1 MKIRLKP
8 PVHAGV
14 RKKREFMGLA
24 KGVQDAFISIYQR
37 EERRS
42 LVDGKFEE
50 LIFAS
55 STSPFPFVLLSFPL
69 APIVL
74 LPGLRRGDDFVG
86 IR

>member
-1 MKIRLKP
+1 
-8 PVHAGV
+8 
-14 RKKREFMGLA
+14 MGLA

-37 EERRS
+37 EERKS
-42 LVDGKFEE
+42 LVDGKFEA
-50 LIFAS
+50 LIFA

>member
-1 MKIRLKP
+1 
-8 PVHAGV
+8 
-14 RKKREFMGLA
+14 MGLA
-24 KGVQDAFISIYQR
+24 KGVQNAFISICQG
-37 EERRS
+37 EERKS

-69 APIVL
+69 APSVL

-86 IR
+86 VR